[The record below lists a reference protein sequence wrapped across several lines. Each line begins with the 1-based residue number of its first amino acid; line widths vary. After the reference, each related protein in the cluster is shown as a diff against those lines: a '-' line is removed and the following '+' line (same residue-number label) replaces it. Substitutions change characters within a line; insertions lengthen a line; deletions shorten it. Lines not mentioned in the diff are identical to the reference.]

1 MNKIKSSSVTYSICL
16 WIILL
21 CAFLSAFWTV
31 LPLLGWSYYS
41 PEGIKMSCGIEWQ
54 DHSLNV
60 ISYNTT
66 VFVFAFFI
74 PLFILA
80 FTNWKIIKNVI
91 FNFILSFNLFSTL
104 FSYLFESSKHL
115 TQLI

>member
-1 MNKIKSSSVTYSICL
+1 MAKYYALLVLFMLLRYFLVVKKTKPGSITCKVCAYAIALCVCL
-16 WIILL
+16 SLV
-21 CAFLSAFWTV
+21 WTL

-66 VFVFAFFI
+66 VFVFAFFL
-74 PLFILA
+74 PLFILVV
-80 FTNWKIIKNVI
+80 TNFKIIQTVNKI
-91 FNFILSFNLFSTL
+91 
-104 FSYLFESSKHL
+104 
-115 TQLI
+115 